1 MTNVLPYMPSQTPGG
16 GNLIEHLRGD
26 AGEIQTRGQQIV
38 DLGADMS
45 AAWRLI
51 SQLVDN
57 GADME
62 GDAVDKLR
70 EVAGE
75 VSGDLSKAA
84 ELYAAVG
91 PHILTYG
98 QELET
103 SKSAIDPIVDDLI
116 ELWEAYYS
124 LSRAADTA
132 EGAVPREPDDDA
144 DADEQ
149 SSYDTAN
156 ANAIAKRGLAD
167 DKYDEWVTR
176 AGEYDTEW
184 DSWHKAF
191 DDAAKNIKEGFS
203 GKIEDSWKDDLRGA
217 LEFLSNVLAVAG
229 IVLAVLAIV
238 VGGPIIAALAAIVAV
253 ATLAVALTRKLAFD
267 DGSWVDVAFG
277 VIGVIPFI
285 GPAARGLRGLG
296 APGGWRALGTAFGD
310 DAARLFGV
318 GATGIDDWASGLN
331 RLQGAG
337 FGAKAVDFT
346 TGLLTGQNMAHWADP
361 AVMTGGWNI
370 AEGTAGVWAT
380 QLGIAGW
387 IKDTAGGAFPGSF
400 DPDQNPFS

>member
-1 MTNVLPYMPSQTPGG
+1 MSVTPYMPSQTPGG
-16 GNLIEHLRGD
+16 QRLIEHLRGD
-26 AGEIQTRGQQIV
+26 AGDVQTRGQQIV
-38 DLGADMS
+38 DLGTDMS
-45 AAWRLI
+45 QAWTLIQRL
-51 SQLVDN
+51 VED

-62 GDAVDKLR
+62 GHAIDKLR
-70 EVAGE
+70 EVAGK
-75 VSGDLSKAA
+75 VNDDLSKAA
-84 ELYAAVG
+84 DLYEAVG

-98 QELET
+98 NALET
-103 SKSAIDPIVDDLI
+103 SKTAIDPIVDDLI
-116 ELWEAYYS
+116 ELWAAYYS
-124 LSRAADTA
+124 LSQEADTA

-149 SSYDTAN
+149 SAYDTAN
-156 ANAIAKRGLAD
+156 ASAVEKRGLAD
-167 DKYDEWVTR
+167 TKKGEWDTR

-184 DSWHKAF
+184 NTWHTAF
-191 DDAAKNIKEGFS
+191 DTAARNIKEGFS
-203 GKIEDSWKDDLRGA
+203 GKIEDSWKDDMRGA
-217 LEFLSNVLAVAG
+217 LEFLSNVLAIAG

-238 VGGPIIAALAAIVAV
+238 IGGPIIAALAAIVAV
-253 ATLAVALTRKLAFD
+253 ATLVVALTRKLAFN

-318 GATGIDDWASGLN
+318 GATGVDDWLSGLN

-346 TGLLTGQNMAHWADP
+346 TGLLTGNNMAHWADP
-361 AVMTGGWNI
+361 AVMTGGLNVL
-370 AEGTAGVWAT
+370 EGVGGIWAT

-387 IKDTAGGAFPGSF
+387 IKDTAGGAFAGSF

>member
-1 MTNVLPYMPSQTPGG
+1 MSVTPYMPSQTPGG
-16 GNLIEHLRGD
+16 QRLIEHLRGD
-26 AGEIQTRGQQIV
+26 AGDVQTRGQQIV
-38 DLGADMS
+38 DLGTDMS
-45 AAWRLI
+45 QAWTLI
-51 SQLVDN
+51 QRLVDD

-62 GDAVDKLR
+62 GNAIDKLR
-70 EVAGE
+70 EVAGK
-75 VSGDLSKAA
+75 VNDDLSKAA

-91 PHILTYG
+91 PHIRTYG

-103 SKSAIDPIVDDLI
+103 SKAAIDPIVDDLI
-116 ELWEAYYS
+116 ELWAAYYS
-124 LSRAADTA
+124 LSREADTA

-156 ANAIAKRGLAD
+156 ASAVEKRGLAD
-167 DKYDEWVTR
+167 TKKGEWDTR

-184 DSWHKAF
+184 NTWHTAF
-191 DDAAKNIKEGFS
+191 DTAARNIKEGFS
-203 GKIEDSWKDDLRGA
+203 GKIEDSWKDDMRGA
-217 LEFLSNVLAVAG
+217 LEFLSNVLAIAG

-238 VGGPIIAALAAIVAV
+238 IGGPIIAALAAIVAV
-253 ATLAVALTRKLAFD
+253 ATLVVALTRKLAFN

-318 GATGIDDWASGLN
+318 GATGVDDWLSGLN

-346 TGLLTGQNMAHWADP
+346 TGLLTGNNMAHWADP
-361 AVMTGGWNI
+361 AVMTGGLNVL
-370 AEGTAGVWAT
+370 EGVGGIWAT

>member
-1 MTNVLPYMPSQTPGG
+1 MSVTPYMPSQTPSGK
-16 GNLIEHLRGD
+16 NLIEHLRGD
-26 AGEIQTRGQQIV
+26 AGDVQTRGQQIV
-38 DLGADMS
+38 DLGADMA
-45 AAWRLI
+45 AAWTLI
-51 SQLVDN
+51 KRLVDD
-57 GADME
+57 GAEME
-62 GDAVDKLR
+62 GNAVDKLR
-70 EVAGE
+70 EVAGK
-75 VSGDLSKAA
+75 VSEDLSKAA
-84 ELYAAVG
+84 DLYAAVG

-98 QELET
+98 QALET
-103 SKSAIDPIVDDLI
+103 AQAAIDPIVDDLV
-116 ELWEAYYS
+116 ELWAAYYS
-124 LSRAADTA
+124 LSEEADTA

-149 SSYDTAN
+149 SSYDTAH
-156 ANAIAKRGLAD
+156 ANAVEKRRLAD
-167 DKYDEWVTR
+167 AKKDEWDAR

-184 DSWHKAF
+184 DSWYTAF
-191 DDAAKNIKEGFS
+191 DNASKNIKEGVS
-203 GKIEDSWKDDLRGA
+203 GKIEDSWKDDMRGA

-229 IVLAVLAIV
+229 IVLAVLAVI

-253 ATLAVALTRKLAFD
+253 ATLAVALTRKLAFN

-318 GATGIDDWASGLN
+318 GATGLDDWASGLS
-331 RLQGAG
+331 RLQGTG
-337 FGAKAVDFT
+337 FGAKTVDFT
-346 TGLLTGQNMAHWADP
+346 TGLLTGNNMAHWADP
-361 AVMTGGWNI
+361 AVMTGGLDVVENV
-370 AEGTAGVWAT
+370 GVIWAT